1 VLGIHFTDVP
11 FWHLFQKPTDLS
23 GAEKTFL
30 AAADQW
36 QQKEGAYAF
45 IQGTRPQTLAPAP
58 NDSPGLA
65 AWIVEKFRAWSGD
78 GNVETRFTKDEL
90 LANVTL
96 YWVTGTIGSSFQP
109 YHDFS
114 RAGPLTWIG
123 EKIMEWLGSSS
134 VPARVRRV
142 PQGPALRTPGLG
154 RTLLQRG
161 ALDRDATGRT
171 LRGDGGAALL
181 ADDIRAFFRPLRGD
195 RWDRSATSPATGGP
209 AWGEPGRPS
218 GPPALL
224 EAPARRAP
232 SPPRAIL
239 RVGLAAPTGSTRAA
253 RSARASPPRRRR
265 LARSVATQSSLSP
278 ASSRSH
284 ALARRCT
291 LHRVGE

>member
-1 VLGIHFTDVP
+1 MTRELGYSRFGAHGGDWGSTVTEHLARSHSDSVLGIHFTDVP

-58 NDSPGLA
+58 NDSPAGLA

-171 LRGDGGAALL
+171 LRGDGGAGLAGGRHPSLL
-181 ADDIRAFFRPLRGD
+181 
-195 RWDRSATSPATGGP
+195 
-209 AWGEPGRPS
+209 
-218 GPPALL
+218 PPA
-224 EAPARRAP
+224 ARGSVGPFGYFARDRRPRLGRA
-232 SPPRAIL
+232 R
-239 RVGLAAPTGSTRAA
+239 PTI
-253 RSARASPPRRRR
+253 RSARSPR
-265 LARSVATQSSLSP
+265 
-278 ASSRSH
+278 SSRS
-284 ALARRCT
+284 ARSQSTSGDPSGRPRCS
-291 LHRVGE
+291 HR